1 MKEKFEQMRYN
12 SVYETSL
19 QGEDFYIMKKIDW
32 QDMLAQGRRRTRI
45 QRIVAILIMAA
56 VLGYVFWYFFY
67 ASTPEYALNQL
78 QQAFKTKNQATIE
91 KYCDMESITG
101 KAYDDLT
108 RDMFA
113 HDSDLTTETKV
124 MFETFYMKI
133 KPQVVS
139 ETNSLIL
146 DYIPYGQ
153 WATPTGDNILKGRQ
167 LGIDYEYLV
176 ERSQFRNTEFMKI
189 DSIRKTGSN
198 EAIARIVVKDSYTDT
213 YFTLNVVM
221 LKRNGDWKVTEIRN
235 YRDYLDFLSPIQE
248 TGLKNYIQATS
259 DIIEKY
265 GDILDSQQTRF
276 KKLDKS
282 SDGIL
287 TASMRSTL
295 VSYIRSDIIP
305 ALEKRQHE
313 LDNIP
318 VNDGAQYLA
327 SQRKESTRLTV
338 EAWRHFIE
346 ALESDS
352 PNEFNMAKSYQ
363 KDAMDIDYRID
374 DVVKNTAISSGKT
387 STIP

>member
-1 MKEKFEQMRYN
+1 MR
-12 SVYETSL
+12 
-19 QGEDFYIMKKIDW
+19 QIDW

-45 QRIVAILIMAA
+45 QRIVGLIVTAAI
-56 VLGYVFWYFFY
+56 LGYVFWYFFY

-78 QQAFKTKNQATIE
+78 QQAFKTKDQATIE

-101 KAYDDLT
+101 RAYDDLT

-113 HDSDLTTETKV
+113 HDSHLTTETKV

-146 DYIPYGQ
+146 DYIP
-153 WATPTGDNILKGRQ
+153 TGKWDVPSGNNILKGRQ

-176 ERSQFRNTEFMKI
+176 ERSQLRNTEFVKI
-189 DSIRKTGSN
+189 DNVRKSGSN
-198 EAIARIVVKDSYTDT
+198 EAIAKIAVKDTYTGT
-213 YFTLNVVM
+213 LFTLNVLM
-221 LKRNGDWKVTEIRN
+221 TKRDGNWKVCEIKN

-248 TGLKNYIQATS
+248 KGLNKYMDATA
-259 DIIEKY
+259 DVIEKY
-265 GDILDSQQTRF
+265 DDILDSQQTRF

-287 TASMRSTL
+287 TASMRTKL

-305 ALEKRQHE
+305 ALEKRQQE

-318 VNDGAQYLA
+318 VNDGGQYLA
-327 SQRKESTRLTV
+327 AQRKKSTKLTV
-338 EAWRHFIE
+338 ESWRHFIE

-352 PNEFNMAKSYQ
+352 PDEFNIAKSYQ

>member
-1 MKEKFEQMRYN
+1 MKH
-12 SVYETSL
+12 
-19 QGEDFYIMKKIDW
+19 IDW

-45 QRIVAILIMAA
+45 QRIVAIILISAI
-56 VLGYVFWYFFY
+56 LGYVFWYFFY
-67 ASTPEYALNQL
+67 ASTPEYALNKL
-78 QQAFKTKNQATIE
+78 QQAFKTNDQDNIE
-91 KYCDMESITG
+91 KYCDLETITG
-101 KAYDDLT
+101 RAYDDLT

-113 HDSDLTTETKV
+113 HDSNLTTETKV

-139 ETNSLIL
+139 DTNSLLL
-146 DYIPYGQ
+146 DYIPTGK
-153 WATPTGDNILKGRQ
+153 WSVPTGNNLLKGRQ

-176 ERSQFRNTEFMKI
+176 ERSQLRNTEFVKI
-189 DSIRKTGSN
+189 ESVRKSGSN
-198 EAIARIVVKDSYTDT
+198 EAIAKIVVKDTYTGT
-213 YFTLNVVM
+213 QFTLQVLM
-221 LKRNGDWKVTEIRN
+221 IKRDGDWKVCEIKN

-248 TGLKNYIQATS
+248 KGLKKYMDATA

-265 GDILDSQQTRF
+265 NDILDSQQTRF

-287 TASMRSTL
+287 TANMRSKM

-305 ALEKRQHE
+305 ALEKRQQE

-318 VNDGAQYLA
+318 VIDGAQYLA
-327 SQRKESTRLTV
+327 AQRKESTRLMV

-346 ALESDS
+346 ALETDS
-352 PNEFNMAKSYQ
+352 PNEFNVAKSYQ

-374 DVVKNTAISSGKT
+374 DVVKNTAISSSKT